1 MNTSD
6 VTDQQIAECV
16 QTSRDTLRTSLTGSL
31 VVLKYTTSDG
41 MPISLQG
48 FGLAAYTQEEIIS
61 ITTGSNW
68 Q

>member
-16 QTSRDTLRTSLTGSL
+16 QTSRDTMALSNDGSQAI
-31 VVLKYTTSDG
+31 LKFVTTNG
-41 MPISLQG
+41 VPPSLQG
-48 FGLAAYTQEEIIS
+48 LGLSAYTHDEIIAIKIAS
-61 ITTGSNW
+61 GM